1 MEDLEERIE
10 KKKMM
15 LLRAFAKKRSY
26 GRKKISYALIVE
38 EAILYVKENEL
49 SDIERKAIDRLMG
62 RPRKKAEELQAE
74 AEKLEAEDRSR
85 RKEIGMYYARA
96 YHQWID
102 AVSVEEDINKDPVAA
117 EQARDK
123 LEYCSRKTDEFIVR
137 QDPLDIMVNGRI
149 DLRYN
154 AMDDIRA
161 DI

>member
-15 LLRAFAKKRSY
+15 LLRAFAKRRCY
-26 GRKKISYALIVE
+26 GRKKVSYALIVE

-49 SDIERKAIDRLMG
+49 SDIEKQAINRLME
-62 RPRKKAEELQAE
+62 RPRKKAEELQAI
-74 AEKLEAEDRSR
+74 AEKLEAEDPSR
-85 RKEIGMYYARA
+85 KKEIGMYYARA

-102 AVSVEEDINKDPVAA
+102 AVSVEEDINKDPIAT
-117 EQARDK
+117 EQAKDK
-123 LEYCSRKTDEFIVR
+123 LNYCSRKTDEYIVR
-137 QDPLDIMVNGRI
+137 QDPLDIMINGRL